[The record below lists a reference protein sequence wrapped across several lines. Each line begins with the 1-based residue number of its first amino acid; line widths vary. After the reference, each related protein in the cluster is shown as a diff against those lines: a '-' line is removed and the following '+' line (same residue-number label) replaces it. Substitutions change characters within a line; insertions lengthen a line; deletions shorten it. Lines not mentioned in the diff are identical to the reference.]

1 MIRIVIAEDKE
12 WVLGTIGALLG
23 LEEDMEVVGK
33 AEDREHALEL
43 IRCMQPDLL
52 ILDIEH
58 LLRDGPLEVP
68 ECRLLVLATF
78 PRDGYLEKVQD
89 AGADGYL
96 LKDTPSEELTSSI
109 RRLMEGT
116 QVYSSKLLEKKEPA
130 LYEIPRALG
139 PVKKNYFTMIMD
151 KMKHPTG

>member
-1 MIRIVIAEDKE
+1 MIRIVIAEDEE
-12 WVLGTIGALLG
+12 WVLGTIGTLLN
-23 LEEDMEVVGK
+23 LEEDMEIVGK
-33 AEDREHALEL
+33 ARDREHALEL
-43 IRCMQPDLL
+43 IHSMQPDLL
-52 ILDIEH
+52 ILNIEH
-58 LLRDGPLEVP
+58 LLRDGPLEVL

-78 PRDGYLEKVQD
+78 PREGNLERVQD

-96 LKDTPSEELTSSI
+96 LKDSPSEELTSSI
-109 RRLMEGT
+109 RRMMEGT

-130 LYEIPRALG
+130 LYEIPHASG

>member
-1 MIRIVIAEDKE
+1 MIRIVIAEDEE
-12 WVLGTIGALLG
+12 WVLGTIGALLS
-23 LEEDMEVVGK
+23 LEEDMEIVGK
-33 AEDREHALEL
+33 SRDREHALEL
-43 IRCMQPDLL
+43 IHYKKPDIL

-58 LLRDGPLEVP
+58 LLRDGPLDVP

-78 PRDGYLEKVQD
+78 PRDGYLERVQD

-96 LKDTPSEELTSSI
+96 LKDSPSEELTSSI
-109 RRLMEGT
+109 RRMMMGK
-116 QVYSSKLLEKKEPA
+116 QVFSSKLVEKKEPA
-130 LYEIPRALG
+130 LYEIPHAPG

>member
-12 WVLGTIGALLG
+12 WVLRTIGSLLN

-33 AEDREHALEL
+33 ARDRDHALEL
-43 IRCMQPDLL
+43 IHHLQPDIL

-58 LLRDGPLEVP
+58 LLRDGPLKVP

-78 PRDGYLEKVQD
+78 PKEGYLEKVQET
-89 AGADGYL
+89 GADGYL
-96 LKDTPSEELTSSI
+96 LKDSPSEELTSSI
-109 RRLMEGT
+109 RRMMEGT
-116 QVYSSKLLEKKEPA
+116 EVYSSKLMEKKEPA
-130 LYEIPRALG
+130 LYEIPHAPG
-139 PVKKNYFTMIMD
+139 PVKKNYFTMIID